1 MKLISF
7 GHNGIGRMTGENS
20 FVDIGAVVAESASGS
35 SDPMRALIENWDS
48 LADAAASAVGP
59 ERDVADIVLDAP
71 IRRPGM
77 VVAAP
82 INYRDHQIEMQQ
94 IGDIAHLGVF
104 LKAPA
109 SVLRPGGEVRLPY
122 HDRRFDQEGELAVVI
137 GRTATKVPAEEAL
150 RYVFGY
156 TGLLD
161 ITMRG
166 GEDRSTRKSFET
178 FTPMGPWI
186 VTADEIPDPGV
197 LDLRCS
203 VSGHLRQKA
212 NTRDLIWGVAELVA
226 YTSSVVTLR
235 PGDVITTG
243 TPAGVGPIEDGS
255 QIVLELESIGT
266 LTATVSAAGAVASPT
281 LGANSGPVAPPAPE
295 SR

>member
-7 GHNGIGRMTGENS
+7 GDNGIGRMTGEDT
-20 FVDIGAVVAESASGS
+20 FIDISAVVAGVVGTST
-35 SDPMRALIENWDS
+35 DPMMRLIENWDM
-48 LADAAASAVGP
+48 LAGAAESATGAEKALAEV
-59 ERDVADIVLDAP
+59 ELEAP
-71 IRRPGM
+71 VRRPGM

-82 INYRDHQIEMQQ
+82 INYRDHQVEMQQ

-137 GRTATKVPAEEAL
+137 GRTATKVPVEEAL
-150 RYVFGY
+150 QHVFGY

-178 FTPMGPWI
+178 FTPIGPWI

-197 LDLRCS
+197 LDLCCS

-255 QIVLELESIGT
+255 EIVLELESIGT
-266 LTATVSAAGAVASPT
+266 LTATVTSAGAVASPT